1 MDLPDI
7 NVLVYA
13 HRKDAPEHDR
23 YAAWLTGS
31 ANGASPFALSSITLA
46 GFLRIVTNPRIF
58 RPATPMDQAL
68 SFCQELIA
76 RPTASMIQPG
86 ERHWDIMVDLIE
98 TAAVRGAMITDAYL
112 AALAIEHGCEVVT
125 TDKDFARFPNLRW
138 RHPLAAGATHD

>member
-7 NVLVYA
+7 NVLVCA
-13 HRKDAPEHDR
+13 HRKDAPEHDK
-23 YAAWLTGS
+23 YAACLTGS

-58 RPATPMDQAL
+58 RPATPVDQAL

-76 RPTASMIQPG
+76 RPAASMIQPG

-98 TAAVRGAMITDAYL
+98 TAAVRGAMITDAY
-112 AALAIEHGCEVVT
+112 
-125 TDKDFARFPNLRW
+125 RPRS
-138 RHPLAAGATHD
+138 RSS